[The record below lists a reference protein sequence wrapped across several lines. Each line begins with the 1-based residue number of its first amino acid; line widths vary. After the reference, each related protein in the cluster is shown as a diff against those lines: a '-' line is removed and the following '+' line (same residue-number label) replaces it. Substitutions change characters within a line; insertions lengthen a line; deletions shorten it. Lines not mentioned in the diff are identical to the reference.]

1 MFNPI
6 RIQAWLI
13 MAIVALPLAI
23 RPGLG
28 AEDNRQLVKLPPMLQ
43 THMLANMRDHL
54 AALNEMLG
62 ALADGDTDKAAGIA
76 ENRLGMSSMSLHG
89 AEHLGKFMPAAMG
102 EIGTQMHRAASRFV
116 VAAQNAEFTPGRKA
130 QREVYRALQGVT
142 ENCNACHMA
151 FRIR

>member
-116 VAAQNAEFTPGRKA
+116 VAAQNAEFAPGRKA
-130 QREVYRALQGVT
+130 QREVYRALQKVT